1 MLSICI
7 PSKGEKFLNQTI
19 KDVLEN
25 ATGEIE
31 VFPVLDGYEPDEL
44 IEDSRVKYIRLPST
58 PEMKKR
64 HGVNEMVR
72 QSRGDY
78 VMSLDAHCLVAKGFD
93 EQLAKDHQSNWVQ
106 IPRRHRLDAERWE
119 IQDQEGRPPIDY
131 EYLMWKPVKQRD
143 GFHGYKWDSRTLE
156 RVDVMIDDTMTI
168 QGSCWFMTK
177 DWYNRCGFMQ
187 IDGYKGWG
195 QEGEEVSFTTWL
207 TGGRVV
213 TNKAT
218 SYAHLHKGRTYGR
231 MYHFNK
237 GEAEES
243 YKYSYDFWIND
254 RPLKNRVHNF
264 DWLVEKFWPVPNW
277 PDDWKEQIR
286 YGKDK

>member
-44 IEDSRVKYIRLPST
+44 IEDSRVKYIRLPAT

-72 QSRGDY
+72 QSKGDY

-93 EQLAKDHQSNWVQ
+93 EQLAKDHKPNWVQ
-106 IPRRHRLDAERWE
+106 IPRRHRLDAEKWE
-119 IQDQEGRPPIDY
+119 IQDQGGRPPIDY
-131 EYLMWKPVKQRD
+131 EYFMFKPLTR
-143 GFHGYKWDSRTLE
+143 GESLHGYKWDSRTLE
-156 RVDVMIDDTMTI
+156 RADIMIDDTLEF

-177 DWYNRCGFMQ
+177 DWFNKCGFMQ
-187 IDGYKGWG
+187 IEGYTGWG
-195 QEGEEVSFTTWL
+195 QEAEELGLKTRLMGGEVK
-207 TGGRVV
+207 
-213 TNKAT
+213 TNKNT
-218 SYAHLHKGRTYGR
+218 YYAHLHKGKTYGR
-231 MYHFNK
+231 MYHQNRS
-237 GEAEES
+237 EVQA
-243 YKYSYDFWIND
+243 SYDYS
-254 RPLKNRVHNF
+254 RQT
-264 DWLVEKFWPVPNW
+264 WLYDNKDFFISVIEKFMPVPNW
-277 PDDWKEQIR
+277 TPNWKELIW
-286 YGKDK
+286 KTEKN